1 MYNLC
6 VHKFDKNNKA
16 TGQLDAH
23 NVAVSMQGPGMVE
36 LNTNQVQVAPG
47 KAKPD
52 HTISVIKDTQES
64 SAVHVMNVHSGK
76 IIRGSEG

>member
-1 MYNLC
+1 M
-6 VHKFDKNNKA
+6 DKDNEA

-23 NVAVSMQGPGMVE
+23 NVAVSMQGPGTIE

-47 KAKPD
+47 EPKPD

-64 SAVHVMNVHSGK
+64 QAVHVMQVHSGK
-76 IIRGSEG
+76 MIRGTEG